1 MFYLFEVRT
10 RFPDR
15 EIATELWRQARY
27 FTILTTLLAAAS
39 FTRIAL
45 TARASPVCSKALT
58 YWIVIVW
65 VAIRACN
72 AVADLAGAVHGIRAT

>member
-58 YWIVIVW
+58 YWIVIV
-65 VAIRACN
+65 
-72 AVADLAGAVHGIRAT
+72 